1 MYQPVT
7 AQILRFDRDALSK
20 DAAVTP
26 QEVAAFYDQNKQG
39 LVSRETRDVSYVVIG
54 LPAAQ
59 QKLEGKD
66 RATALQ
72 KLADQVEQTGKS
84 IRAEIQKGAD
94 FAKAAGKASLQPK
107 KASDIERDGSQNG
120 KDSGVPNAVAAAA
133 FRLQKTGEISDI
145 IQDGNSFYI
154 VTVEGVTPSHL
165 LQLAEVSERITKLL
179 KEEKATKALAES
191 ASKAV
196 EKIRAAMT
204 AGKSFAEA
212 VKEAGVK
219 TQQIT
224 GVTPSD
230 TKASQ
235 EQQGLASATLGLKE
249 GELGPLQPAPWG
261 AFAAYLEKRAPLTD
275 AQWNEH
281 RTALAKTL
289 LTNEQ
294 ELIFQEWLRASR
306 GTAQIKM
313 LGRPGA

>member
-1 MYQPVT
+1 M
-7 AQILRFDRDALSK
+7 
-20 DAAVTP
+20 
-26 QEVAAFYDQNKQG
+26 
-39 LVSRETRDVSYVVIG
+39 
-54 LPAAQ
+54 
-59 QKLEGKD
+59 
-66 RATALQ
+66 
-72 KLADQVEQTGKS
+72 
-84 IRAEIQKGAD
+84 
-94 FAKAAGKASLQPK
+94 
-107 KASDIERDGSQNG
+107 
-120 KDSGVPNAVAAAA
+120 
-133 FRLQKTGEISDI
+133 
-145 IQDGNSFYI
+145 
-154 VTVEGVTPSHL
+154 TVEGVTPSHL

-281 RTALAKTL
+281 RAALAKTL

-313 LGRPGA
+313 LGSPGA